1 MPGVS
6 GGGNAGAVVI
16 RTTPRHMTIPAWV
29 TGGLAVA
36 AVGTSVGFFI
46 VTRNDFNQLEEQ
58 CARENNC
65 DNPMWDPLKDKID
78 RNAITADILAGAAV
92 VSAAATFVIWWTS
105 GGDIERVPVARALRL
120 QVIPETRGTMVLWER
135 RSVSLPS
142 SAPSERYGCPQ
153 CLSVFRA
160 GFARCPLD
168 GAALQGL
175 TGDPL
180 IGHTLAE
187 RYIIEELLGE
197 GGMGRV
203 YRARHNRM
211 SRRFA
216 IKVLFGDMAADA
228 KARTRFS
235 REAEAVS
242 RLNHPNV
249 LSVVDFGE
257 TDEGLLYLVM
267 DYIEGRELHQLL
279 AQEAPLSPQRV
290 LSLLRQ
296 LSRGLAHAH
305 ERNLVHRDFKTEN
318 VVVTKSGDE
327 ELARIVD
334 FGIAAVGEMMEPAQ
348 RLTTEGMVLGT
359 PAYMSPEQSTGEEV
373 DERSDLFSLGVMLYE
388 MLCGRLPFDGTAVAI
403 AKAHLAS
410 EVPPVAVR
418 VPGLRVDPRLEAVAM
433 RLMAKDP
440 EERFQSARA
449 LLAHLD
455 SAYGRADSQEGEDH
469 DATVQVGSDSIPVTS
484 APSGEQYP
492 IEAFR
497 MTPYGMPELAAS
509 GRRARV
515 RDPRVLITGGAIL
528 VTLVVVVVAMMWRGR
543 RRAAD
548 PQRGGAR
555 RGGAAGQRGR
565 AAGHASRRRAGRA
578 SAQPRAGAG
587 APRPRRRASR
597 RRRPSRGRFR
607 LTRRRRSRPT
617 RTKVATRNA
626 TRTGTAGQG
635 EAHPRGPASERAVAE
650 RREKSR
656 DDSRSKRADKEERKA
671 DVEPPRPRPRWRPR
685 RPSRTRP
692 WRPRRRPP
700 SRSSRPRSSS
710 RATRRPATV
719 SSASSP
725 RRARR
730 RWPRCA
736 CATRRSRSPTP
747 CAPSRSAATRIAP
760 SSRSPRASTATS
772 AISDRSI
779 RQVRGSP

>member
-1 MPGVS
+1 M
-6 GGGNAGAVVI
+6 
-16 RTTPRHMTIPAWV
+16 
-29 TGGLAVA
+29 
-36 AVGTSVGFFI
+36 
-46 VTRNDFNQLEEQ
+46 
-58 CARENNC
+58 
-65 DNPMWDPLKDKID
+65 
-78 RNAITADILAGAAV
+78 
-92 VSAAATFVIWWTS
+92 
-105 GGDIERVPVARALRL
+105 
-120 QVIPETRGTMVLWER
+120 
-135 RSVSLPS
+135 SLPS

-410 EVPPVAVR
+410 EVPPVVVR
-418 VPGLRVDPRLEAVAM
+418 VPGLRVDPRLEAVSM

-455 SAYGRADSQEGEDH
+455 SAYGSADGQEGEDH
-469 DATVQVGSDSIPVTS
+469 DATVQVGSDSIPVTA

-509 GRRARV
+509 SRRRRV

-528 VTLVVVVVAMMWRGR
+528 VTLVVVAVAMLWRG
-543 RRAAD
+543 
-548 PQRGGAR
+548 GGD
-555 RGGAAGQRGR
+555 
-565 AAGHASRRRAGRA
+565 
-578 SAQPRAGAG
+578 
-587 APRPRRRASR
+587 
-597 RRRPSRGRFR
+597 
-607 LTRRRRSRPT
+607 RPT
-617 RTKVATRNA
+617 RAQAPSVAVPPASAAEPPTTVPA
-626 TRTGTAGQG
+626 TAPAPPPPSPEPEPVAAIPPSASEPASGAEPEPVPVDTAPPDAADEPSGSD
-635 EAHPRGPASERAVAE
+635 EASESEEEARDRQRAEDKQRRSKAREKRARSARRASERARRADREE
-650 RREKSR
+650 RRAAE
-656 DDSRSKRADKEERKA
+656 A
-671 DVEPPRPRPRWRPR
+671 
-685 RPSRTRP
+685 
-692 WRPRRRPP
+692 
-700 SRSSRPRSSS
+700 SRPE
-710 RATRRPATV
+710 AAAV
-719 SSASSP
+719 A
-725 RRARR
+725 
-730 RWPRCA
+730 
-736 CATRRSRSPTP
+736 PTP
-747 CAPSRSAATRIAP
+747 PEPDKPVAPPADPVISTKEFLSRYKAIGARLERIVAKRGESAVAKVRLRYQEIPVSDAM
-760 SSRSPRASTATS
+760 RSESVRRDADRTL
-772 AISDRSI
+772 RSI
-779 RQVRGSP
+779 TSRLDKDFGRL